1 LGGIDSSKIKVGG
14 KVMRTVKQVS
24 DLTGVSVRMLHHY
37 DKIGLLKP
45 TKLTEAGYRIYDDEA
60 LETLQQILFFKE
72 LDLPLK
78 EIKEII
84 TSPHFDKM
92 KALESHKKLIV
103 LKRDRLNNLIELIN
117 KTLKGANTM
126 SFKEFDMT
134 EYYNVLEEFKK
145 ENKDRV
151 IRTWG
156 SVDKF
161 DEFIQNVKS
170 KEAKIAKMAINQYG
184 SIKKYAEAIKKNLN
198 NDVLITKAEQI
209 DKFKKDCLYDKHLK
223 LKELYK
229 KLTADLSKDPSS
241 EEIQQ
246 IAGEITNIAKKDYEA
261 FKTNMGDYYWYAMV
275 RFYLVFPKGLEK
287 VDKKYGGSGVS
298 WIEEIDK
305 KYGKGASKFIGKA
318 LKIYLG
324 DYEPKIE
331 TLYKKLRS
339 NLSKDPTSK
348 EIQQIV
354 SEIANENRKI
364 NEALKVDEGEN
375 HLGYMADFYLS
386 KPEFI
391 KATDKRYGD
400 GVSKFIGEAL
410 KFYSENN

>member
-1 LGGIDSSKIKVGG
+1 MMK
-14 KVMRTVKQVS
+14 TVKQVS
-24 DLTGVSVRMLHHY
+24 DLTGISVRMLHYYH
-37 DKIGLLKP
+37 KIGLLKP
-45 TKLTEAGYRIYDDEA
+45 TKLTEAGYRLYDDEA

-84 TSPHFDKM
+84 TSPCFDKM
-92 KALESHKKLIV
+92 KALEDHKKLII
-103 LKRDRLNNLIELIN
+103 LKRDRLNALIELIN
-117 KTLKGANTM
+117 KTLKGVNSM

-151 IRTWG
+151 IKNWG
-156 SVDKF
+156 SVDNYN
-161 DEFIQNVKS
+161 EFIEKCKS
-170 KEAKIAKMAINQYG
+170 KEAEIAKDAIKHYG
-184 SIKKYAEAIKKNLN
+184 SIKKFTEALKKNLN
-198 NDVLITKAEQI
+198 NSLAITKAEQM
-209 DKFKKDCLYDKHLK
+209 DKFKKDCLYDKHPK

-229 KLTADLSKDPSS
+229 KLTADLTKDPSS
-241 EEIQQ
+241 QEIQQ

-275 RFYLVFPKGLEK
+275 EFYLVFPKGLDK
-287 VDKKYGGSGVS
+287 LDKKYGGSGVS

-305 KYGKGASKFIGKA
+305 KYGNGASKFIGKA

-354 SEIANENRKI
+354 SEIDNENRKI
-364 NEALKVDEGEN
+364 HEALKVDEGEN
-375 HLGYMADFYLS
+375 HLGYMAEFYLS

-400 GVSKFIGEAL
+400 GTSKFIGEAL
-410 KFYSENN
+410 KFYAENNK

>member
-1 LGGIDSSKIKVGG
+1 
-14 KVMRTVKQVS
+14 MRTVKQVS

-45 TKLTEAGYRIYDDEA
+45 TKLTEAGYRIYDEEA

-103 LKRDRLNNLIELIN
+103 LKRDRLNSLIELIN
-117 KTLKGANTM
+117 KTIKGANTM

-134 EYYNVLEEFKK
+134 EYYNVLEEYKN
-145 ENKDRV
+145 ENKDKV
-151 IRTWG
+151 INIYG
-156 SVDKF
+156 SVDNYN
-161 DEFIQNVKS
+161 EFIEKCKS
-170 KEAKIAKMAINQYG
+170 KETEIAKDAIKHYG
-184 SIKKYAEAIKKNLN
+184 SIKKFIEALRKNLN
-198 NDVLITKAEQI
+198 NDVLITKSEQI
-209 DKFKKDCLYDKHLK
+209 DKFKEDCLYDKNPK
-223 LKELYK
+223 LKDLYK
-229 KLTADLSKDPSS
+229 KLTSDLSKDPSS
-241 EEIQQ
+241 EEIQH
-246 IAGEITNIAKKDYEA
+246 IAGEITKIAKKDYEA
-261 FKTNMGDYYWYAMV
+261 FKTNIGDYYWYTMV
-275 RFYLVFPKGLEK
+275 QFYLVFPNGIDK
-287 VDKKYGGSGVS
+287 VDKKYGGHGVS
-298 WIEEIDK
+298 WLEEIDK
-305 KYGKGASKFIGKA
+305 KYGEGASKFIGKA

-331 TLYKKLRS
+331 TLYKKLTS

-354 SEIANENRKI
+354 FEIANESRKTH
-364 NEALKVDEGEN
+364 ETLQVDEGDN

-391 KATDKRYGD
+391 KATDKRYGN
-400 GVSKFIGEAL
+400 GASKFIGESL
-410 KFYSENN
+410 KFYAENNK